1 MRFRGHDAD
10 RKNDVFPQNQQ
21 LSAIFPEILLFSH
34 FLYIFSIFSD
44 ILFLYFECQL
54 FFLTYL
60 MLNVQQ
66 SLDVNSHYD
75 IKFVNT
81 SSYSVEVE
89 RSVSMQDQLALDSNY
104 VLSSSVSELAGR
116 TCSRKIIIPGN

>member
-1 MRFRGHDAD
+1 
-10 RKNDVFPQNQQ
+10 
-21 LSAIFPEILLFSH
+21 
-34 FLYIFSIFSD
+34 
-44 ILFLYFECQL
+44 
-54 FFLTYL
+54 